1 MGELNEGDS
10 LMIEEGGKVYK
21 EGMRDNSEE
30 EKYCCGYSMKCG
42 VISIGIYVIIDLLT
56 DIYTAICIS

>member
-1 MGELNEGDS
+1 MGEMNEGDP
-10 LMIEEGGKVYK
+10 LMMEERGEVYK

-30 EKYCCGYSMKCG
+30 EKYCCCFSMKCG

-56 DIYTAICIS
+56 DIYMAFCIS

>member
-1 MGELNEGDS
+1 MNEGDP
-10 LMIEEGGKVYK
+10 LMMEERGEVYK

-30 EKYCCGYSMKCG
+30 EKYCCCLSMKCG

-56 DIYTAICIS
+56 DIYMAFCIS